1 MRIQFIKATPTA
13 VVRGEWFAVD
23 IRIVNESNSTVKITS
38 KVAPRSNFLF
48 TSPPPPPP
56 SPPHP
61 LPPYVPAPHFY
72 LDCSL
77 DFGERVSR

>member
-38 KVAPRSNFLF
+38 KVAPRSNFLLPLLLLPPPLSPSLP
-48 TSPPPPPP
+48 TSPPPT
-56 SPPHP
+56 SI
-61 LPPYVPAPHFY
+61 LTV
-72 LDCSL
+72 L
-77 DFGERVSR
+77 

>member
-38 KVAPRSNFLF
+38 KVAPRSNFLLPLPLLLL
-48 TSPPPPPP
+48 PPPPPQ
-56 SPPHP
+56 P
-61 LPPYVPAPHFY
+61 LPPYVPAPH
-72 LDCSL
+72 L
-77 DFGERVSR
+77 